1 MKRFCVL
8 LLTTVLLM
16 AASAAQ
22 AEESFIL
29 DGTSYTLPFALAELL
44 DDGWEINHPEEILS
58 PGSYTLA
65 DELRRGSASCQ
76 VQIINLSMNDQQ
88 KRDCY
93 VGQITFT
100 KDFAEDVILP
110 GGLALSNSW
119 KTVYD
124 QLGTPSDLHTETPE
138 SEELLYGGKDF
149 DKLSFTVDTADG
161 SVTSVTLRSFT
172 SPEPVV
178 RKAAPTEL
186 PNMDF
191 DYEQP
196 ESLGKHLDAFHVR
209 LNGELYQ
216 LPMPYRLCAA
226 EGWKPLFD
234 VTHQIASGETLDDLL
249 MQLPEGG
256 NVTIGLCNP
265 TANACTAE
273 DSFVYILEVDSR
285 NCDASFE
292 LSGGLSMGMT
302 ENELLAALTNVD
314 YLVEE
319 QSDGVVYRLFDDL
332 SRTIAI
338 TVDPVP
344 DRVCEIMLLH
354 LPE

>member
-1 MKRFCVL
+1 M
-8 LLTTVLLM
+8 
-16 AASAAQ
+16 
-22 AEESFIL
+22 
-29 DGTSYTLPFALAELL
+29 
-44 DDGWEINHPEEILS
+44 
-58 PGSYTLA
+58 
-65 DELRRGSASCQ
+65 
-76 VQIINLSMNDQQ
+76 
-88 KRDCY
+88 
-93 VGQITFT
+93 
-100 KDFAEDVILP
+100 
-110 GGLALSNSW
+110 
-119 KTVYD
+119 
-124 QLGTPSDLHTETPE
+124 
-138 SEELLYGGKDF
+138 
-149 DKLSFTVDTADG
+149 
-161 SVTSVTLRSFT
+161 TSVTLRSFT

-178 RKAAPTEL
+178 RKAAPTEQ
-186 PNMDF
+186 PSTDF

-196 ESLGKHLDAFHVR
+196 ESLGKQLDAFHVR

-216 LPMPYRLCAA
+216 LPMPYKLCTA
-226 EGWKPLFD
+226 EGWTPLFD
-234 VTHQIASGETLDDLL
+234 VTRQIASGETLDDLL

-302 ENELLAALTNVD
+302 ENELLAALTNAD

-344 DRVCEIMLLH
+344 DRVYEIMLLH